1 MNLAFLTTLA
11 YGTRLVRNDGIRG
24 TYLKGS
30 SLTSNRIA
38 MDNGEQVRDLSD
50 LSDYRTLAEATAG
63 FFKPGKSE
71 RTIIVGMKLRVQDS
85 KLRADKRFAKSI
97 LLATVTEATNN
108 NAFYKVTE
116 IESATNYYR
125 NTDIPMTGGF
135 RLDDGQMPAS
145 LADEIEIL

>member
-1 MNLAFLTTLA
+1 MAQ
-11 YGTRLVRNDGIRG
+11 I
-24 TYLKGS
+24 
-30 SLTSNRIA
+30 IA
-38 MDNGEQVRDLSD
+38 
-50 LSDYRTLAEATAG
+50 
-63 FFKPGKSE
+63 
-71 RTIIVGMKLRVQDS
+71 GMKLRV
-85 KLRADKRFAKSI
+85 RDKRLRHDKKWAESV
-97 LLATVTEATNN
+97 LLATVTEATGN